1 MIFPLWNQQ
10 KIIST
15 CSCALQT
22 ELVGEV
28 REIIFNRYLRL
39 WKYVLVGGNK
49 MDFKKMTDSELAK
62 VMVNYIGRVEH
73 LQNIISWYLQG
84 NDCISTSQIK
94 AEYAQL
100 KEELR
105 EDAHYLS
112 LKQNSKGSD
121 LYKGSFAPSIR
132 EAAAFGVT
140 VSVNANVNQT
150 MFNAVAEA
158 HYKLTKYYSLEEWGS
173 LL

>member
-1 MIFPLWNQQ
+1 
-10 KIIST
+10 
-15 CSCALQT
+15 
-22 ELVGEV
+22 
-28 REIIFNRYLRL
+28 
-39 WKYVLVGGNK
+39 

-62 VMVNYIGRVEH
+62 VMVNYIGRVGH
-73 LQNIISWYLQG
+73 LQGVIGRYLQG

-121 LYKGSFAPSIR
+121 LYMGAFEPSIS
-132 EAAAFGVT
+132 EAAAFGFIVPVNT
-140 VSVNANVNQT
+140 SVNQK
-150 MFNAVAEA
+150 MFNTVAEA
-158 HYKLTKYYSLEEWGS
+158 HYKLTKYHSLEEWGR

>member
-1 MIFPLWNQQ
+1 MF
-10 KIIST
+10 
-15 CSCALQT
+15 LQG
-22 ELVGEV
+22 GE
-28 REIIFNRYLRL
+28 
-39 WKYVLVGGNK
+39 K
-49 MDFKKMTDSELAK
+49 MDFKEMTDSELAK
-62 VMVNYIGRVEH
+62 VMINYIGRVEH
-73 LQNIISWYLQG
+73 LQNVIGRYLQG
-84 NDCISTSQIK
+84 NDCIPASQIRD
-94 AEYAQL
+94 EYAQL

-121 LYKGSFAPSIR
+121 LYMGAFEPSIR
-132 EAAAFGVT
+132 EASAFGFT
-140 VSVNANVNQT
+140 VSINAKVNQM

>member
-1 MIFPLWNQQ
+1 
-10 KIIST
+10 
-15 CSCALQT
+15 
-22 ELVGEV
+22 
-28 REIIFNRYLRL
+28 
-39 WKYVLVGGNK
+39 

-62 VMVNYIGRVEH
+62 VMVNYIGRVGH
-73 LQNIISWYLQG
+73 LQDVIGRYLQG

-121 LYKGSFAPSIR
+121 LYMGAFEPSIS
-132 EAAAFGVT
+132 EAAAFGFIVPVNT
-140 VSVNANVNQT
+140 SVNQK

-158 HYKLTKYYSLEEWGS
+158 HYKLTKYHSLEEWGR

>member
-1 MIFPLWNQQ
+1 
-10 KIIST
+10 
-15 CSCALQT
+15 
-22 ELVGEV
+22 
-28 REIIFNRYLRL
+28 
-39 WKYVLVGGNK
+39 

-84 NDCISTSQIK
+84 NECISTSQIK

-121 LYKGSFAPSIR
+121 LYMGAFEPSIS
-132 EAAAFGVT
+132 EAAAFGFTVPVN
-140 VSVNANVNQT
+140 VSVNQK

-158 HYKLTKYYSLEEWGS
+158 HYKLTKYHSLEEWGRLS
-173 LL
+173 

>member
-1 MIFPLWNQQ
+1 
-10 KIIST
+10 
-15 CSCALQT
+15 
-22 ELVGEV
+22 
-28 REIIFNRYLRL
+28 
-39 WKYVLVGGNK
+39 

-62 VMVNYIGRVEH
+62 VMVNYIGRVGH
-73 LQNIISWYLQG
+73 LQGVIGRYLQG

-121 LYKGSFAPSIR
+121 LYMGAFEPSIS
-132 EAAAFGVT
+132 EAAAFGFIVPVNT
-140 VSVNANVNQT
+140 SVNQK

-158 HYKLTKYYSLEEWGS
+158 HYKLTKYHSLEEWGR